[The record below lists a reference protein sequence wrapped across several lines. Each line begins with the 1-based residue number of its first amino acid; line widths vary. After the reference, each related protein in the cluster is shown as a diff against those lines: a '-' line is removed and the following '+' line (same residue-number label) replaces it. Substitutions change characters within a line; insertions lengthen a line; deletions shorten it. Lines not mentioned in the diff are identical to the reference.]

1 MQFIYNGIVQ
11 HNEPGLIITFE
22 EFPKQYYYDA
32 AAFGWDFMELE
43 KKFVELEKRRPDY
56 PKGGKRLQAISGLS
70 PCNSITW
77 EKEFDSLED
86 AYAMVEFFRG
96 DEEHE
101 KLAELQRPLFKNFR
115 IEFYK
120 VLDF

>member
-1 MQFIYNGIVQ
+1 MKIYMRMLW
-11 HNEPGLIITFE
+11 EFDITE
-22 EFPKQYYYDA
+22 EA
-32 AAFGWDFMELE
+32 RFMELE
-43 KKFVELEKRRPDY
+43 KKFVELETRRPDY
-56 PKGGKRLQAISGLS
+56 PKGGKRLQPISGLS

-77 EKEFDSLED
+77 EKEFDSLEE
-86 AYAMVEFFRG
+86 AYAMVQFFRG

-120 VLDF
+120 ILEF